1 MGRHDWAD
9 DQTPSYPAPVPGRL
23 RVLISRSAV
32 IVLVIGALSWISISL
47 IFNPAPEPPAG
58 VQSVALSSA
67 PKPPDSKDSAQVASD
82 TDPDS
87 SVAIPSTAESPGDG
101 AAGAKK
107 LIIHIIGAVNRPG
120 VYELPTG
127 SRVRDAVAS
136 AGGLRPNAAPEN
148 INLAANLADGQQ
160 VRIPKRGEKPI
171 GITEPLV
178 AEGAPPS
185 ATGGSGE
192 PEGPEQVSRTT
203 GAKINVNTA
212 PGAELQVLPGIGP
225 ALAQRIIDFRQSNGP
240 FASLTELDGVS
251 GIGPALLGKIR
262 DRVEFK

>member
-9 DQTPSYPAPVPGRL
+9 DQTHSYPAPVPGRL
-23 RVLISRSAV
+23 RVLVSRSAV

-67 PKPPDSKDSAQVASD
+67 PKQPDSKDPAQVASD
-82 TDPDS
+82 PDPDS
-87 SVAIPSTAESPGDG
+87 SVAIPTTAESPGDDIG
-101 AAGAKK
+101 DAKK
-107 LIIHIIGAVNRPG
+107 LIIHIVGAINTPG
-120 VYELPTG
+120 VYELPAG

-136 AGGLRPNAAPEN
+136 AGGLRTNAAPEN

-160 VRIPKRGEKPI
+160 IRIPKRGEKPI
-171 GITEPLV
+171 GVAAPLV

-185 ATGGSGE
+185 ATDGAKE
-192 PEGPEQVSRTT
+192 PEGSEKSSRTT
-203 GAKINVNTA
+203 GSKINVNTA
-212 PGAELQVLPGIGP
+212 LSAELQALPGVGP

-251 GIGPALLGKIR
+251 GIGPALLVKIR